1 MSTLAADSIVLPL
14 TEQELQ
20 LFLNTIRAR
29 SLYRPC
35 SHGVA
40 AEIWKPWMAPLL
52 DKLTAAAEG

>member
-1 MSTLAADSIVLPL
+1 MRSVVLQL